1 MPKASKGLKKYVV
14 MEAQKAERVEYH
26 KHEFYAKPGLSE
38 KEALAFV
45 NDPKNDVTTSSYGEP
60 DDSVLTGEMEQV
72 LVTDT
77 KSEDEAV
84 EEAANVLS
92 SLGFR

>member
-1 MPKASKGLKKYVV
+1 MKTPKGMQKYVV
-14 MEAQKAERVEYH
+14 MEAQIAKRVEYH
-26 KHEFYAKPGLSE
+26 KHEFFAKPGLSE

-45 NDPKNDVTTSSYGEP
+45 NNPDNNVTTTSYGEP

-72 LVTDT
+72 LVTPT
-77 KSEDEAV
+77 KSEDEAI

-92 SLGFR
+92 SIGFR